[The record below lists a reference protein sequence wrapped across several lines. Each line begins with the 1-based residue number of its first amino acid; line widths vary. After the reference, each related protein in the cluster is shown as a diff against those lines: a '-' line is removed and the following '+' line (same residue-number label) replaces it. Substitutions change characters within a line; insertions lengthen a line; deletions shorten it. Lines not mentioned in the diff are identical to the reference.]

1 VNANPL
7 AASIFSATTA
17 GTVQHEI
24 VKKDVDCIIAEVDRD
39 GMCVYMCSL
48 ARVYMCA
55 HSRVHVYVCAR
66 SRVCMCVL

>member
-39 GMCVYMCSL
+39 GMCVS
-48 ARVYMCA
+48 
-55 HSRVHVYVCAR
+55 
-66 SRVCMCVL
+66 VLGLW

>member
-39 GMCVYMCSL
+39 GMCECFRDNSPGVTQLFYLFSL
-48 ARVYMCA
+48 SNVFQYD
-55 HSRVHVYVCAR
+55 
-66 SRVCMCVL
+66 

>member
-39 GMCVYMCSL
+39 GMCECF
-48 ARVYMCA
+48 RVIVGYYGKGA
-55 HSRVHVYVCAR
+55 NTTASQTHR
-66 SRVCMCVL
+66 